1 MTRISVPAVLP
12 RARVRSV
19 KRDTEAM
26 LGSASP
32 RKPSVAMAD
41 EVVGAGDLAGR
52 VPLEA
57 EPRVVGRHADAVVL
71 DAHEPLAAVLD
82 RDRDA
87 RRLGVD
93 GVLDQLLDDRGGA
106 LDDLAGGDLV
116 GQIVG
121 QLPDPRH
128 AYHHPDR
135 RNQVTIAIDAAAI
148 SATTHQNCAA
158 SPPGRC
164 GSVTFMP

>member
-1 MTRISVPAVLP
+1 MPAT
-12 RARVRSV
+12 ASRVRVRRV

-32 RKPSVAMAD
+32 RNPRVAMAARSSA
-41 EVVGAGDLAGR
+41 AGDLAGGM
-52 VPLEA
+52 PLQA
-57 EPRVVGRHADAVVL
+57 QPRVLRAHADAVVL
-71 DAHEPLAAVLD
+71 DPDEPLAAVLD
-82 RDRDA
+82 GDGDA

-93 GVLDQLLDDRGGA
+93 GVLDQLLDHRGRP
-106 LDDLAGGDLV
+106 LDDLTGGDLV

-121 QLPDPRH
+121 QLADAAH
-128 AYHHPDR
+128 AYHHPER
-135 RNQVTIAIDAAAI
+135 RNHRSMAIAALSI

-164 GSVTFMP
+164 GSGTFMP